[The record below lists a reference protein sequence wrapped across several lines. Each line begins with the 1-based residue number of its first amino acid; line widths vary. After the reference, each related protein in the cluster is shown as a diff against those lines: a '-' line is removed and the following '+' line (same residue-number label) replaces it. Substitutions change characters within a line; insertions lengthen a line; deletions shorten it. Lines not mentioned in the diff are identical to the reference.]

1 MQTPLLHITRQYSK
15 HSFSVRITATLLL
28 SLLVSLP
35 ATAETVVVPADILQ
49 QLTAL
54 TQRVQQ
60 LEKQVA
66 QQQVALQQS
75 QQHQQQPTIA
85 TTDHVSDL
93 EQRML
98 VMERKQQLM
107 AYDAAEQKKHAP
119 VILAGGD
126 KGFGLQSADG
136 AFEMRLRGLI
146 QADARSFDSTDSIND
161 NFLMRRVRPTI
172 EGKFNDTY
180 GFKLTTD
187 FGNGISGSSHLVDA
201 YVDADFDPAYKVRIG
216 KFTPGLSLY
225 RLQSSGDT
233 KLNELGLSSNFL
245 PSRDQGVQLSG
256 DLFNKRL
263 NYSIGLFNGANDGAN
278 GSEDSNTDKEINAR
292 LFASPFADTSGAF
305 KHLGFGVGISTTDA
319 SGKTGATSLSGYKT
333 FGQETFFSY
342 RRDTSSSN
350 TVFADGERTRLVP
363 QFSYYYGPFGLTG
376 EYVFEEQEVTRV
388 FGTSPN
394 DQRTKGLDSSGWDI
408 TASYVLTGEK
418 AAGGKNIK
426 PAKPFDPA
434 RGNWGAW
441 EVVAGVGQMDLDKK
455 IFLDS
460 NGTLTGNDN
469 FAQATSAAK
478 QAQNYAV
485 GLNWYLN
492 NILRISLDYSDT
504 NFKWGGGGTTNAPD
518 DRDNERVLM
527 GRVQASF

>member
-1 MQTPLLHITRQYSK
+1 MQNSLFIRRL
-15 HSFSVRITATLLL
+15 SVTLLAVVF
-28 SLLVSLP
+28 S
-35 ATAETVVVPADILQ
+35 THTFAEQVMVPPELLQ
-49 QLTAL
+49 QLTTLA
-54 TQRVQQ
+54 QRVQQ
-60 LEKQVA
+60 LEKRVVEQDQQLAAAQRSTAQPAVA
-66 QQQVALQQS
+66 QNADTQA
-75 QQHQQQPTIA
+75 
-85 TTDHVSDL
+85 L
-93 EQRML
+93 EQRL
-98 VMERKQQLM
+98 LIMERKQEMM
-107 AYDAAEQKKHAP
+107 AYEKKKAP
-119 VILAGGD
+119 VILAGGE

-136 AFEMRLRGLI
+136 DFELRFRGLI

-172 EGKFNDTY
+172 EGKFNDIY

-201 YVDADFDPAYKVRIG
+201 YIDANYDPAYKIRVG

-225 RLQSSGDT
+225 RLQSSSDT

-256 DLFNKRL
+256 DLFDKRL
-263 NYSIGLFNGANDGAN
+263 NYSIGLFNGANDSAN

-292 LFASPFADTSGAF
+292 LFATPFANTSGALQG
-305 KHLGFGVGISTTDA
+305 LGFGVGMSTTDA
-319 SGKTGATSLSGYKT
+319 SGKTGATSLAGYKT

-342 RRDTSSSN
+342 RKDTSSSN

-363 QFSYYYGPFGLTG
+363 QFSYYNGPFGLTG
-376 EYVFEEQEVTRV
+376 EYVFEEQDVTRV
-388 FGTSPN
+388 FGAAPN
-394 DQRTKGLDSSGWDI
+394 DQRTAGLDNSGWDI

-418 AAGGKNIK
+418 AAGGKSIK

-434 RGNWGAW
+434 KGNWGAW
-441 EVVAGVGQMDLDKK
+441 EVVAGVGEMDLDKN

-460 NGTLTGNDN
+460 SGTLAGNDN

-485 GLNWYLN
+485 GLNWYPN
-492 NILRISLDYSDT
+492 NILRVSLDYSDT
-504 NFKWGGGGTTNAPD
+504 NFKWGGGGTATAPD